1 MAHAQDDEPMSNPNK
16 RRGDD
21 AERKLAAYLQTRGWP
36 DAERALGAGRT
47 DDRGDIHNAGQIVWE
62 CKSHKT
68 IDLPGFL
75 RELAR
80 EKTNA
85 RVTTGAVVVKR
96 RGSADPADWYAVL
109 ELSDFT
115 NLLIEAGYGDS
126 ISNPKQKESS

>member
-1 MAHAQDDEPMSNPNK
+1 MGFCLLCVRLACIGVIHFRAAHRSW
-16 RRGDD
+16 RR
-21 AERKLAAYLQTRGWP
+21 
-36 DAERALGAGRT
+36 
-47 DDRGDIHNAGQIVWE
+47 I
-62 CKSHKT
+62 KT

-80 EKTNA
+80 EKANA

>member
-1 MAHAQDDEPMSNPNK
+1 MKPATAKAK
-16 RRGDD
+16 RRGHD
-21 AERKLAAYLQTRGWP
+21 AERRQSPGYRPTRGWP
-36 DAERALGAGRT
+36 RRRT
-47 DDRGDIHNAGQIVWE
+47 PPRRTAAPTTAATFTTAAATSSGNANR
-62 CKSHKT
+62 SKT

-115 NLLIEAGYGDS
+115 ELLNEAGYGDS
-126 ISNPKQKESS
+126 ISTPKQKEESQ

>member
-1 MAHAQDDEPMSNPNK
+1 MTLNASSPPTY
-16 RRGDD
+16 RREAGPTP
-21 AERKLAAYLQTRGWP
+21 R
-36 DAERALGAGRT
+36 RALGAGRT

-80 EKTNA
+80 EKANA

-115 NLLIEAGYGDS
+115 ELLTKPDTATQSQTPNRRNHHD
-126 ISNPKQKESS
+126 QDHHFQ